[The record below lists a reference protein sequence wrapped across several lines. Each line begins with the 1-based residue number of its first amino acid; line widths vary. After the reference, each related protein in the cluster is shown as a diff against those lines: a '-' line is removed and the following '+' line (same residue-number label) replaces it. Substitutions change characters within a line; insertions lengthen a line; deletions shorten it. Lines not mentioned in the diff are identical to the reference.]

1 MHTGTQS
8 LRGVEVWKE
17 RTEAAREQWIIVRM
31 GSETAV
37 LSVSRRPALG
47 ATVLSVPPV
56 LLILHQEI

>member
-1 MHTGTQS
+1 MRTGTQS
-8 LRGVEVWKE
+8 PRDMRVWKG
-17 RTEAAREQWIIVRM
+17 RTGAARERWTIVRM
-31 GSETAV
+31 GSETTV